1 MEIIA
6 RSTAIF
12 FFVWIVTRS
21 IGKRQLSELSAFQ
34 LVLLI
39 TIGDLV
45 QQGVTQDDRSV
56 TGAFLAVGTIAF
68 WVTIWSILAY
78 FLPKSRRV
86 IEGMPVIVI
95 RDGHVIDEALRME
108 RLPYDE
114 VLEEARREGIEDVRD
129 IKLAILET
137 DGKFSFI
144 KQDSSGDDD
153 QESSADKRISAG

>member
-6 RSTAIF
+6 RATAVF

-34 LVLLI
+34 LVLLV

-45 QQGVTQDDRSV
+45 QQGLTQDDRSV

-68 WVTIWSILAY
+68 WVTVASIFAY
-78 FLPKSRRV
+78 LWPRSRRV
-86 IEGMPVIVI
+86 VEGLPVIVV
-95 RDGHVIDEALRME
+95 RDGHVVDEALRVE
-108 RLPYDE
+108 RLPFDE
-114 VLEEARREGIEDVRD
+114 LLEEARREGIEDLRD
-129 IKLAILET
+129 VKVGILET

-144 KQDSSGDDD
+144 KKGGGDSQQSA
-153 QESSADKRISAG
+153 ADKQQTAS